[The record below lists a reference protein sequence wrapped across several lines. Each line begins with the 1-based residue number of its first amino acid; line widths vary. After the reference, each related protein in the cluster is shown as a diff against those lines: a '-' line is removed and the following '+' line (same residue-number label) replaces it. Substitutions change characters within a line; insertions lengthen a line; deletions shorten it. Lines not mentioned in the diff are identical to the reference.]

1 LQAQFKLQVKESIH
15 CHPYKLM
22 STSWLMSLEVAA
34 KGSCSLQAHRQPA
47 WPPTS
52 RPTGQAG
59 SPPAHPWD
67 RARGQAAHRVGPCQ
81 PAHGPGTGQGRGLPM
96 SPPPP
101 PAYALGGRVWAGPPC
116 GAREGRGRATLSSPQ
131 LRGAK
136 GGGGASPFSFLQ
148 PPSPRHLGGCWGKGS
163 SHAPPPMTMR
173 MNGVQVEG
181 GMTLE
186 VMSTFKIIMRWG
198 TSVILKV
205 IVRR

>member
-101 PAYALGGRVWAGPPC
+101 PAYALGGRVWAGHPPFPPTLW
-116 GAREGRGRATLSSPQ
+116 GQGRAWAGHPLFTPTPWGQGRRGGQPILLPPTTLS
-131 LRGAK
+131 
-136 GGGGASPFSFLQ
+136 
-148 PPSPRHLGGCWGKGS
+148 
-163 SHAPPPMTMR
+163 
-173 MNGVQVEG
+173 
-181 GMTLE
+181 
-186 VMSTFKIIMRWG
+186 
-198 TSVILKV
+198 
-205 IVRR
+205 

>member
-15 CHPYKLM
+15 CHPFKLM

-96 SPPPP
+96 SPPPSP
-101 PAYALGGRVWAGPPC
+101 SLRPWGEGVGGPPP
-116 GAREGRGRATLSSPQ
+116 LSPNPV
-131 LRGAK
+131 GPGK
-136 GGGGASPFSFLQ
+136 GVGG
-148 PPSPRHLGGCWGKGS
+148 PPSLHPNSVGPRE
-163 SHAPPPMTMR
+163 
-173 MNGVQVEG
+173 EG
-181 GMTLE
+181 GPAHSPSSNHPLLDIWVGVGGKE
-186 VMSTFKIIMRWG
+186 VAM
-198 TSVILKV
+198 LPLP
-205 IVRR
+205 